1 MNNPPAFPGKQKALL
16 IKSEHSDIA
25 KEYEI
30 DQNGMTL
37 RDYFAAKA
45 MQNILP
51 SLREKAPE
59 LDPILMRSVSEF
71 EFGHRT
77 LNCLKAENIFYIG
90 DLIQHTENE
99 LIKTPNLG
107 RKSLS
112 EIKGILAL
120 HGLGLGYKIEG
131 WKARAHHIAQQN
143 TFFDGFATAA
153 YKMADAMLKAR
164 EA

>member
-45 MQNILP
+45 MQTYLAD
-51 SLREKAPE
+51 K
-59 LDPILMRSVSEF
+59 
-71 EFGHRT
+71 
-77 LNCLKAENIFYIG
+77 
-90 DLIQHTENE
+90 DLIDMFIYMNADVKEQV
-99 LIKTPNLG
+99 
-107 RKSLS
+107 
-112 EIKGILAL
+112 AL
-120 HGLGLGYKIEG
+120 
-131 WKARAHHIAQQN
+131 
-143 TFFDGFATAA
+143 TA
-153 YKMADAMLKAR
+153 YQMADAMLKAR

>member
-45 MQNILP
+45 MQGLLAADTQFTMYSAQI
-51 SLREKAPE
+51 
-59 LDPILMRSVSEF
+59 
-71 EFGHRT
+71 
-77 LNCLKAENIFYIG
+77 AEI
-90 DLIQHTENE
+90 
-99 LIKTPNLG
+99 
-107 RKSLS
+107 
-112 EIKGILAL
+112 
-120 HGLGLGYKIEG
+120 
-131 WKARAHHIAQQN
+131 
-143 TFFDGFATAA
+143 A
-153 YKMADAMLKAR
+153 YKQADAMLKAR